1 MSPRDTGSA
10 RRSGSG
16 LRVRLWIGCLAGSLL
31 SAGAIALLLARSPD
45 LASRLDPEFRWVWLP
60 GILGAAVL
68 LSFALAWWLD
78 RGIVRPLR
86 GLTRGLAEGQIVELR
101 GLPSTSG
108 WGEISELTLE
118 AQAMLARHRNL
129 ARAGAELTQL
139 CDQLIGVHQAIERGS
154 KSGTWEPLRVTM
166 PAGAASGALAPLLGA
181 LNRELARASASGAAS
196 REASG
201 ALESES
207 RAALEEV
214 RDLAEQ
220 SERGF
225 VEATALL
232 TTVRELERLASE
244 LDTALG
250 MPRAATDD
258 RARVAGEAVQGFRAA
273 AADAIGRLVVAS
285 SESVAHL
292 AGGMQ
297 RVQEIADQTR
307 VIANRATLIALHAL
321 TGRQRTTTSD
331 PVAPV
336 GEDLKSL
343 AREVREANDRVGALT
358 AEIEQE
364 AATARERMA
373 SVRTEVAAV
382 LDSVPT
388 PEASPETEV
397 AADSVRLMERVREM
411 IRDATAK
418 GERLSSTGER
428 ASRAA
433 ERLKR
438 RIESEVESVDRLLE
452 AFGVRP
458 AEPAPGTRF
467 TVLERDEVRPET
479 GAERPPRSSAGDEEE
494 RA

>member
-1 MSPRDTGSA
+1 MSTRDTGSA

-31 SAGAIALLLARSPD
+31 SAGAVALLLARFPD

-68 LSFALAWWLD
+68 LSFAFALWLD
-78 RGIVRPLR
+78 RGIVQPLR

-129 ARAGAELTQL
+129 ARAGADLNQL
-139 CDQLIGVHQAIERGS
+139 CEQLNGLHQAIERGAR
-154 KSGTWEPLRVTM
+154 SGTWEPLRATM
-166 PAGAASGALAPLLGA
+166 PAGAASGALAPLLAA
-181 LNRELARASASGAAS
+181 LNRELARVSASGAAS
-196 REASG
+196 REVAG
-201 ALESES
+201 TLESES
-207 RAALEEV
+207 LAALEDV

-258 RARVAGEAVQGFRAA
+258 RARDAGAAVQGFRAA

-297 RVQEIADQTR
+297 RVQEIGDQTR

-321 TGRQRTTTSD
+321 SGRERTAASD
-331 PVAPV
+331 PAPV

-358 AEIEQE
+358 AEIEHQ

-388 PEASPETEV
+388 PETSPATEV

-418 GERLSSTGER
+418 GERLSSAGER

-452 AFGVRP
+452 ALGARAP
-458 AEPAPGTRF
+458 AEPAPGARF
-467 TVLERDEVRPET
+467 TVLERDDVRPET
-479 GAERPPRSSAGDEEE
+479 GAERPPRSSASDQGE